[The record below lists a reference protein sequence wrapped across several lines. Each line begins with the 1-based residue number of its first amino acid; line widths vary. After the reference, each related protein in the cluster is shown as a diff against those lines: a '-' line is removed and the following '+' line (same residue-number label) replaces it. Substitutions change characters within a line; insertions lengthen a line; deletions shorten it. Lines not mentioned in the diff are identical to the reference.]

1 MNRWI
6 VEVEKDPETGELI
19 LPLPTDLLAQM
30 GWVNGTELFWE
41 DNKNGTYSLKEKEK
55 DEPSEAQRS
64 NFNQVL

>member
-6 VEVEKDPETGELI
+6 VEVEKDPETGELV

-30 GWVNGTELFWE
+30 GWTTGTELFWE
-41 DNKNGTYSLKEKEK
+41 DNENGTYSLKENKNES
-55 DEPSEAQRS
+55 SEAERS